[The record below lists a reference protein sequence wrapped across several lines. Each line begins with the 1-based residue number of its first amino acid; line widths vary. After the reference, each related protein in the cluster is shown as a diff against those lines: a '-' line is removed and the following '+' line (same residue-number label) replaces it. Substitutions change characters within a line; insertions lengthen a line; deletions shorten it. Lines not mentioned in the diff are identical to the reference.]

1 MVLDTERFL
10 TELRQSHKQGAF
22 TEYVREYWH
31 EAVSELEEHQLRMD
45 GVNMRVAESTEDDSG
60 FEEVVHEVI
69 EELEEDHELENPI
82 EELN

>member
-1 MVLDTERFL
+1 MALDTERFL

-31 EAVSELEEHQLRMD
+31 EAVSELEEHHLRMD
-45 GVNMRVAESTEDDSG
+45 DVNMMVVDAKDDSE
-60 FEEVVHEVI
+60 FEEVIHDVI
-69 EELEEDHELENPI
+69 DELEENHELENPI